1 MTDIIIITSL
11 LILLPIVYWISKRIT
26 AKKTKRKI
34 LSELTKGTGRM
45 GIIRFSGTSY
55 GFFEVEELVVA
66 GNRTKVILHD
76 VIIDRN
82 DSIQDKEKVLK
93 KYGGNEWVNT
103 ETIIWYDNNSQTMRN
118 NKLEKILN

>member
-76 VIIDRN
+76 VIIDRD

-103 ETIIWYDNNSQTMRN
+103 ETIIWYDNNSQKMRN
-118 NKLEKILN
+118 NKS